1 MADLLLDTNALILH
15 LRKRAA
21 VTGTLLGWGQRDNL
35 YISVVTRTEILAGM
49 RPNEERV
56 TLDLLISLANLP
68 VTSAVADRAGR
79 LICAAARGGIQT
91 SFPDA
96 LIAAT
101 ALEHDLTV
109 VTTNAR
115 HFEELGVSVRRVSGD

>member
-1 MADLLLDTNALILH
+1 
-15 LRKRAA
+15 
-21 VTGTLLGWGQRDNL
+21 
-35 YISVVTRTEILAGM
+35 
-49 RPNEERV
+49 
-56 TLDLLISLANLP
+56 
-68 VTSAVADRAGR
+68 VADRAGR
-79 LICAAARGGIQT
+79 LIYAVARNGIQT

-115 HFEELGVSVRRVSGD
+115 HFEELGVNIRSLSGG